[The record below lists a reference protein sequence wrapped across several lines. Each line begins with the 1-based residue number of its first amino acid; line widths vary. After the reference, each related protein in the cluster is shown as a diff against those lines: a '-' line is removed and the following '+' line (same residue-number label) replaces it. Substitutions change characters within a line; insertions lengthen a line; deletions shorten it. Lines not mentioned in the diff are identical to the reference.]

1 MTHAPA
7 GATATAMIRAFKS
20 RTQSPAIQ
28 ARIGAMVGGALGFS
42 LRTTRW
48 RIDADAFIGAIRGG
62 APAIVACWHECLP
75 SMPAAMHALRRPADA
90 PTAYMLASRHRD
102 GQLVVNALRRFGLE
116 AISASS
122 SRGGAAGLLEL
133 ARLVR
138 AGHPV
143 VITPDGPRGPRRRAA
158 AGVAQLAA
166 LTGAPVFCAGAA
178 TSHAFRLDSWDSMR
192 LPLPFG
198 RGALVASA
206 PIAVSRDDWATA
218 LPQIEAEMSRTLDE
232 ALARCRQ
239 A

>member
-1 MTHAPA
+1 MTPPPA
-7 GATATAMIRAFKS
+7 GATATAMIRALKS
-20 RTQSPAIQ
+20 RTQSPAVQ
-28 ARIGAMVGGALGFS
+28 ARIGEAIGAVLGFS
-42 LRTTRW
+42 LWTTRW
-48 RIDADAFIGAIRGG
+48 RFDAAPLLDTVGAG
-62 APAIVACWHECLP
+62 APVIVACWHECLP
-75 SMPAAMHALRRPADA
+75 SMPAAMRALRRPADA
-90 PTAYMLASRHRD
+90 PTIHMLASRHRD

-122 SRGGAAGLLEL
+122 SRGGAAGMLEL

-166 LTGAPVFCAGAA
+166 LTGAAVVCAGAA
-178 TSHAFRLDSWDSMR
+178 TSRAIGLDSWDSMR

-198 RGALVASA
+198 RGALVAAA
-206 PIAVSRDDWATA
+206 PIAVPRDDWATA

-232 ALARCRQ
+232 ALARCRRP
-239 A
+239 

>member
-1 MTHAPA
+1 MTPPPA
-7 GATATAMIRAFKS
+7 GATATAMLSALKS

-28 ARIGAMVGGALGFS
+28 ARIGEAIGAVLALG

-48 RIDADAFIGAIRGG
+48 RIDADSLFATVGAG
-62 APAIVACWHECLP
+62 APAIVAFWHECLP
-75 SMPAAMHALRRPADA
+75 TMPAAVRPLRRPDDA
-90 PTAYMLASRHRD
+90 PTIHVLASRHRD

-143 VITPDGPRGPRRRAA
+143 AITPDGPRGPRRQAA

-166 LTGAPVFCAGAA
+166 LTGVPVICAGAA
-178 TSHAFRLDSWDSMR
+178 TSRAIGLDSWDSMR

-198 RGALVASA
+198 RGALVAAA
-206 PIAVSRDDWATA
+206 PIAVPRDDWATS
-218 LPQIEAEMSRTLDE
+218 LPRIEAEMSRTLDE
-232 ALARCRQ
+232 ALARCRRP
-239 A
+239 